1 MPGELPSSDSPDA
14 LASSVYA
21 MFKSY
26 SLLFPC
32 FAVPALAVII
42 PSGKNATSELA
53 KRTTQQAQQ
62 SQGGEQG
69 GATHSEEAVKGANHD
84 KSPEQLQKETA
95 GKA

>member
-1 MPGELPSSDSPDA
+1 M
-14 LASSVYA
+14 LARIA
-21 MFKSY
+21 
-26 SLLFPC
+26 
-32 FAVPALAVII
+32 PALSRAAAARAAAPASVRFYSK
-42 PSGKNATSELA
+42 PTASEEAAKHDDHSLSPEELA